1 MPTFEDIAV
10 YTKEFNLNEALNDI
24 FQAQNI
30 QTWVLETIVRRI
42 DTTGITGSEQSLK
55 TDKAKGGEVYSDV
68 TIDIKEWFGGV
79 TSHVTLKDSGT
90 FHESFRFAL
99 NLFGFEIEADFNKSD
114 GNIAKNFTNMYGSS
128 AEFEDDVMSLTK
140 FEIDEML
147 KNKINPLILK
157 EYHETVYRP

>member
-1 MPTFEDIAV
+1 MPTFKDIAV
-10 YTKEFNLNEALNDI
+10 YTKEFNLNETLNDI
-24 FQAQNI
+24 FKAQNI

-42 DTTGITGSEQSLK
+42 DTTGTTGSEQRLK
-55 TDKAKGGEVYSDV
+55 TDKSKGGEVYSDV
-68 TIDIKEWFGGV
+68 TIDIKEWFGQV

-90 FHESFRFAL
+90 FHDSFRFAL
-99 NLFGFEIEADFNKSD
+99 NLFGFEIEADFEKSD

-128 AEFEDDVMSLTK
+128 AEFEDDVMSLTN

-147 KNKINPLILK
+147 RTKVNPLIIK